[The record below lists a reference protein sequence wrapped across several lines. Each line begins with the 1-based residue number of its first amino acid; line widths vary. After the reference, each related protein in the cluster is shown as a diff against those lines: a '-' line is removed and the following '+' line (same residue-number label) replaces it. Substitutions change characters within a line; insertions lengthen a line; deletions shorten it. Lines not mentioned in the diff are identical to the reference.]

1 MDQKR
6 KKMLLTGVLVLL
18 ALSAAFVLLLRDQRE
33 EILSALQGL
42 TWTGVLCLLLM
53 SGAYQLAESF
63 ICRTIVR
70 TRIPDF
76 PLFSAWKTVHLKVFG
91 DVASFG
97 TASLPLQMY
106 FLHQNGLPAGAA
118 MGQMTLEYIF
128 HKGSI
133 LLYAT
138 VMLCAQWPWLMETAR
153 SVTVYLLPAYGICA
167 LIIASLV
174 LVCMWPGLQRGA
186 LWLIRR
192 LPESGKWPQRKAKLQ
207 EQIFFLREAS
217 RELFQNGP
225 CCAKV
230 LLLNGVKLFILFSTP
245 WVCMTLLGMT
255 APSFAQTQML
265 SALML
270 LITSALPNVAGLGPT
285 EFAFLLLFSP
295 CVGSAQA
302 ALALVLYRVVTYYVP
317 FLASMYAFC
326 TIQRKSM

>member
-6 KKMLLTGVLVLL
+6 KKMLLTGVLMLL
-18 ALSAAFVLLLRDQRE
+18 ALSAAFVLLLRDQGE
-33 EILSALQGL
+33 EILSALRGL

-138 VMLCAQWPWLMETAR
+138 VMLCAQWPWLMETPGPSR
-153 SVTVYLLPAYGICA
+153 SISFRPT
-167 LIIASLV
+167 AS
-174 LVCMWPGLQRGA
+174 
-186 LWLIRR
+186 
-192 LPESGKWPQRKAKLQ
+192 
-207 EQIFFLREAS
+207 
-217 RELFQNGP
+217 
-225 CCAKV
+225 
-230 LLLNGVKLFILFSTP
+230 
-245 WVCMTLLGMT
+245 
-255 APSFAQTQML
+255 APSSSRRWCWYACGPAFSGAPL
-265 SALML
+265 AHPASAGVGKM
-270 LITSALPNVAGLGPT
+270 APAEGQAPG
-285 EFAFLLLFSP
+285 ADLFFSGRHP
-295 CVGSAQA
+295 GSCFKMAPA
-302 ALALVLYRVVTYYVP
+302 ARRC
-317 FLASMYAFC
+317 SC
-326 TIQRKSM
+326 

>member
-18 ALSAAFVLLLRDQRE
+18 ALSAAFVLLLRDQGE
-33 EILSALQGL
+33 EILSALREL

-167 LIIASLV
+167 LIIASLWCWYACGPAFSGAPSGSSG
-174 LVCMWPGLQRGA
+174 VCR
-186 LWLIRR
+186 
-192 LPESGKWPQRKAKLQ
+192 
-207 EQIFFLREAS
+207 S
-217 RELFQNGP
+217 RENGP
-225 CCAKV
+225 S
-230 LLLNGVKLFILFSTP
+230 GRPSSRSRSFFSGRHP
-245 WVCMTLLGMT
+245 GSCFKM
-255 APSFAQTQML
+255 AP
-265 SALML
+265 
-270 LITSALPNVAGLGPT
+270 
-285 EFAFLLLFSP
+285 
-295 CVGSAQA
+295 A
-302 ALALVLYRVVTYYVP
+302 ARRC
-317 FLASMYAFC
+317 SC
-326 TIQRKSM
+326 